1 MDAINIAGAVLTT
14 GFGVLGLLAPARA
27 ARFVGL
33 KAISKPGK
41 SEFRATYGGLFIAL
55 GLGPLMIR
63 EPALF
68 ALAGFCWLGAA
79 AGRGLSIALD
89 RAMSVRN
96 LGAVALEAFISLLLL
111 IGRPLDGIVA
121 QFGV

>member
-1 MDAINIAGAVLTT
+1 MDAINIAGAVLTA
-14 GFGVLGLLAPARA
+14 GFGLLGLLAPARA

-33 KAISKPGK
+33 KAISKPGQ

-55 GLGPLMIR
+55 GVGPLIIR
-63 EPALF
+63 EPAFF

-79 AGRGLSIALD
+79 AGRGLSIVVD

-96 LGAVALEAFISLLLL
+96 LGAVGLEAVLGLLLL
-111 IGRPLDGIVA
+111 VGRPLDGIVA